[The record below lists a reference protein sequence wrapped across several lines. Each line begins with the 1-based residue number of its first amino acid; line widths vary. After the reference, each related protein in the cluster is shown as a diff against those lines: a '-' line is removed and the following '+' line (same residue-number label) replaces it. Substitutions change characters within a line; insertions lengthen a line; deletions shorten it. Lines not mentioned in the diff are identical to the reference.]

1 MPKKAAPVSPDAEAS
16 EAAGQ
21 TADQVPEKQTES
33 SQPAPD
39 ADDVK
44 QKFREAL
51 DRKRAAQ
58 HDHQSAGGRSGKI
71 SGTHGPAGGGRS
83 FRRKSG

>member
-1 MPKKAAPVSPDAEAS
+1 MTDKAAPASPDAEVNDA
-16 EAAGQ
+16 
-21 TADQVPEKQTES
+21 ADQASGKVQES
-33 SQPAPD
+33 GQPASA

-44 QKFREAL
+44 AKFREAL

-58 HDHQSAGGRSGKI
+58 HDHQSAGGRGGKI